1 MAFLVGMKKN
11 DEAEAIVARYDQN
24 CQQVCERELEELI
37 SYWHGQ
43 LSHFQIKTPSNEF
56 NTMINT
62 WNAYNCFMTFI
73 YLGRQH
79 KTDLIR
85 CHFRCQMDHA
95 LNILHS
101 VAISISIAQTAVSK
115 GCCSGPDKSHKTV
128 VVH

>member
-73 YLGRQH
+73 WSRAASFTYAV
-79 KTDLIR
+79 
-85 CHFRCQMDHA
+85 CAMDMD
-95 LNILHS
+95 
-101 VAISISIAQTAVSK
+101 TANNCA
-115 GCCSGPDKSHKTV
+115 GYSGVNPSGT
-128 VVH
+128 